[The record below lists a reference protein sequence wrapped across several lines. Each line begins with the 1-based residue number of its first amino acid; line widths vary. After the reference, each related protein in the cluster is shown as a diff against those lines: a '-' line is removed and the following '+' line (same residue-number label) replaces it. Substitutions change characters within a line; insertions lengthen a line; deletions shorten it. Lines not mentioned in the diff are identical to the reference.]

1 MPWRTNNVMD
11 LKMEFVR
18 KALQPGT
25 NFRALCRE
33 AGISPKTGYKWK
45 ERFLGQ
51 GRTGLHDESRRPKSS
66 PTQLPEGVVC
76 ELVRLKQ
83 AHRAWGPRKIRQLY
97 IRLHGS
103 APCESSCKRI
113 LSKAGLVEP
122 RRLRSHYAV
131 GRLTSTIK
139 VEAPND
145 LWTVDFKGWWRISNG
160 QRCEPLTVRDAYSRF
175 ILTIRAMTT
184 TASDAVRSEFEH
196 LFTEYGLPRAIR
208 SDNGTPFATNNG
220 LFGLTRLSAWWM
232 LLGISLDRIRPGHPG
247 DNGDHERMHR
257 DIGGEIEGLISGG
270 LLEQQ
275 AALDL
280 WRKTFNCERP
290 HEALNMRTP
299 SELYRRSQKHYDGTP
314 ISITYD
320 GSMAVRRVRPTGGIK
335 VHSNEIFISQSLA
348 GLDLG
353 LRSIENDRVEVWF
366 AYNYLGFIDL
376 TTEAF
381 VATSGR
387 SERLSPCIPA
397 TA

>member
-18 KALQPGT
+18 KALQPGA

-33 AGISPKTGYKWK
+33 TGISPKTGYKWQQ
-45 ERFLGQ
+45 RFLAQ
-51 GRTGLHDESRRPKSS
+51 GRTGLHEASRRPKSS
-66 PTQLPEGVVC
+66 PAQLPEGVVC
-76 ELVRLKQ
+76 ELVRLKE

-97 IRLHGS
+97 IRLYGS

-122 RRLRSHYAV
+122 RRLRSHSAV

-184 TASDAVRSEFEH
+184 TASDAVRSEFER
-196 LFTEYGLPRAIR
+196 LFSEYGLPRAIR
-208 SDNGTPFATNNG
+208 SDNGPPFATKNG

-232 LLGISLDRIRPGHPG
+232 LLGISLDRIRPGHPEE
-247 DNGDHERMHR
+247 NGSHERMHR
-257 DIGGEIEGLISGG
+257 DIGSEIEGLITGG

-280 WRKTFNCERP
+280 WRNTFNCERP
-290 HEALNMRTP
+290 HEALKMRTP
-299 SELYRRSQKHYDGTP
+299 SELYKRSQKHYNGTP
-314 ISITYD
+314 TSIAYD
-320 GSMAVRRVRPTGGIK
+320 ASMVVRRVRLSGEIK
-335 VHSNEIFISQSLA
+335 VNSNEIFISQSFA

-397 TA
+397 TT